1 VLAVMRTRL
10 GSMGSLLLAFGLCA
24 NAGCLTSGTTA
35 KLETPPEP
43 APGNAELPP
52 AKSAE
57 VLVKLAENMENAG
70 HDADAIV
77 CYERARQAD
86 PKLPNIARRLAPIY
100 DRVGESKRALEE
112 YQIALKASPRDANL
126 LNNFGYYYYT
136 RGQWHEAEATFRQ
149 ALAVNPGLARAW
161 TNLGL
166 TLGEQGRNEECL
178 QAFAKAGLSQAEAL
192 SNLGFV
198 LTTQGKRDEARRAYT
213 EALRLDPNLR
223 IARGALQKLDA
234 PAARPTDV
242 TAANAVAIPA
252 IRHDLP

>member
-1 VLAVMRTRL
+1 
-10 GSMGSLLLAFGLCA
+10 MGSLLLAFGLCA
-24 NAGCLTSGTTA
+24 NAGCLTSGITGATA
-35 KLETPPEP
+35 RLETPPEP

-100 DRVGESKRALEE
+100 DRVGESKKALEE
-112 YQIALKASPRDANL
+112 YQLALKASPRDANL
-126 LNNFGYYYYT
+126 LNNFGYYYYA
-136 RGQWHEAEATFRQ
+136 RGQWREAESTFRQ
-149 ALAVNPGLARAW
+149 ALAVNSGLTRAW

-166 TLGEQGRNEECL
+166 TLGQQGRNDECL

-192 SNLGFV
+192 SNLGFI

-234 PAARPTDV
+234 PARPTDV
-242 TAANAVAIPA
+242 TAANSTVAIPA